1 MVKSTES
8 SPLDAI
14 KTAMAAEK
22 DAHNF
27 YARAA
32 QKTQNPKGKD
42 MFSQLAD
49 FEMNHFRHLK
59 QLYDSLKGKG
69 RWIAYR
75 GTAFSAKTGKISK
88 ELSIGHEV
96 GSKADDLDALSIAV
110 KEERKAQKYYFDM
123 AQETADPLGK
133 DMFKKLAREEELH
146 ERVLNDQFYSL
157 HNNSVW
163 TWGD

>member
-1 MVKSTES
+1 MKAKES
-8 SPLDAI
+8 SPLDTI

-27 YARAA
+27 YSSAA

-59 QLYDSLKGKG
+59 QLYDSLKGEDK
-69 RWIAYR
+69 WIAYS
-75 GTAFSAKTGKISK
+75 GTTFPTKRGKISK
-88 ELSIGHEV
+88 ELSVGEEV
-96 GSKADDLDALSIAV
+96 GSQADDLDALSIAI
-110 KEERKAQKYYFDM
+110 KEERKAHEYYLEM
-123 AQETADPLGK
+123 ARGTADPLGK
-133 DMFKKLAREEELH
+133 DTFKKLAREEELH
-146 ERVLNDQFYSL
+146 ERILNDQFYSL
-157 HNNSVW
+157 TNNGLW

>member
-1 MVKSTES
+1 MKTTES
-8 SPLDAI
+8 SPLEAI

-27 YARAA
+27 YSRAA
-32 QKTQNPKGKD
+32 QKTQSPKGKD

-59 QLYDSLKGKG
+59 ALYDSLKGEGK
-69 RWIAYR
+69 WITYS
-75 GTAFSAKTGKISK
+75 GTTFSAKGKK
-88 ELSIGHEV
+88 MGKGLSIEEEV
-96 GSKADDLDALSIAV
+96 GAQADELDALSIAI
-110 KEERKAQKYYFDM
+110 KEEKKAQKYYLDM
-123 AQETADPLGK
+123 AQDTADPLGK

-157 HNNSVW
+157 HNNGVW
-163 TWGD
+163 AWGD

>member
-1 MVKSTES
+1 MKSRES
-8 SPLDAI
+8 IALDVI
-14 KTAMAAEK
+14 ETAMAAEK

-27 YARAA
+27 YSRAA
-32 QKTQNPKGKD
+32 QKTQDPKGRD

-59 QLYDSLKGKG
+59 DLYDSLKGEGK
-69 RWIAYR
+69 WIAYP
-75 GTAFSAKTGKISK
+75 GTTFSVKGKKIST
-88 ELSIGHEV
+88 ELSIGEEV
-96 GSKADDLDALSIAV
+96 GSQADDLDALSMAV
-110 KEERKAQKYYFDM
+110 KEERKAQKYYSEM
-123 AQETADPLGK
+123 AGKAADPLGK

-157 HNNSVW
+157 NNNGVW

>member
-1 MVKSTES
+1 MKAKES
-8 SPLDAI
+8 SPLHAI

-27 YARAA
+27 YSRAA
-32 QKTQNPKGKD
+32 QKTENPKGKD
-42 MFSQLAD
+42 MFAQLAD

-69 RWIAYR
+69 KWIAYP
-75 GTAFSAKTGKISK
+75 GTSFSAKRGRISK
-88 ELSIGHEV
+88 EPSVGEEV
-96 GSKADDLDALSIAV
+96 GSQADNLDALSIAV
-110 KEERKAQKYYFDM
+110 KEERKAHEYYLEM
-123 AQETADPLGK
+123 ARGTTDSLGK

-146 ERVLNDQFYSL
+146 ERLLNDQFYSL
-157 HNNSVW
+157 ANNGLW

>member
-1 MVKSTES
+1 MKTTEA

-14 KTAMAAEK
+14 STAMAAEK

-27 YARAA
+27 YTQAA
-32 QKTQNPKGKD
+32 QKTQSPKGKD

-59 QLYDSLKGKG
+59 ALYDSLKGEG
-69 RWIAYR
+69 RWIAYS
-75 GTAFSAKTGKISK
+75 GTAFSSK
-88 ELSIGHEV
+88 GRKKGEELHITEEV
-96 GSKADDLDALSIAV
+96 ASQANDLDALSIAI
-110 KEERKAQKYYFDM
+110 KEEQKAQKYYLDM
-123 AQETADPLGK
+123 AQETTDPLGK

-157 HNNSVW
+157 HTNGVW
-163 TWGD
+163 AWGD

>member
-1 MVKSTES
+1 VKTKES

-27 YARAA
+27 YSKAA

-59 QLYDSLKGKG
+59 QLYDSLKGEGK
-69 RWIAYR
+69 WIAYP
-75 GTAFSAKTGKISK
+75 GTTFFAKTGKISK
-88 ELSIGHEV
+88 ELSIGEEV
-96 GSKADDLDALSIAV
+96 GSQASDLDALSIAV
-110 KEERKAQKYYFDM
+110 KEERKAYEYYLEM
-123 AQETADPLGK
+123 ARGATDPLGK

-157 HNNSVW
+157 TNNGLW